1 MVVKHSEDARK
12 SHSISEADDRLIS
25 FEQNVNKPF

>member
-12 SHSISEADDRLIS
+12 SQKIREADDRLIS
-25 FEQNVNKPF
+25 FQQNVNKPI